1 MLFQKK
7 TLHLPS
13 SYTTAYVTMTYDL
26 VSYKAAFERI
36 YLSFCPKLI
45 RFANEYILSLEDAE
59 NIVQDLFMELWEQK
73 YPLGE
78 LEYLQAYL
86 FKSVKYKCID
96 FMRRQITAAKNKQT
110 MQETWMRE
118 YEYNLLSLESFDE
131 QAFPEDVYNAL
142 QKAIQSLPQRCREIL
157 IASKLDGMSHRQI
170 AEKFNLSPA
179 TVNNHITLAMKKL
192 KEKLTGTE

>member
-1 MLFQKK
+1 
-7 TLHLPS
+7 
-13 SYTTAYVTMTYDL
+13 MTYDL